1 MEVIIA
7 ALLVLFV
14 ILIITIGIENTF
26 TILLPISFLGI
37 AIYLLGWFIMYVL
50 PAISILLFVIFIIG
64 IIKKKARS
72 STYRKTKSSSSSNRT
87 TYGRF
92 NSREEVE
99 EFFRTFF
106 GGGFGQGTTGSDD
119 DFFNSY
125 RNSSNSGS
133 TNRTY
138 GDTFNSREEEEEF
151 FRTFFGGVFGQGT
164 TGTGGSTYGGGYSSQ
179 NGGSS
184 YQRNT
189 SNTYTTDK
197 SKYYTILGVNRGA
210 SQDEIKKAYHKLAK
224 EHHPDK
230 FVNSSDSEKKYHEN
244 KMKEINDAYENLT
257 K

>member
-1 MEVIIA
+1 MEVILV
-7 ALLVLFV
+7 ALLILFF
-14 ILIITIGIENTF
+14 ILVGAFGIENAF
-26 TILLPISFLGI
+26 KMLPFIVFLGI
-37 AIYLLGWFIMYVL
+37 AIYFVGWLIIFLAPVILFLIIYSLLT
-50 PAISILLFVIFIIG
+50 AKNR
-64 IIKKKARS
+64 KKS
-72 STYRKTKSSSSSNRT
+72 STYSRTYRRDDDDFFNSYKSSGSRTGSTNRT
-87 TYGRF
+87 NYGGF
-92 NSREEVE
+92 NSREEAE

-106 GGGFGQGTTGSDD
+106 GGGFGQ
-119 DFFNSY
+119 
-125 RNSSNSGS
+125 SSTS
-133 TNRTY
+133 
-138 GDTFNSREEEEEF
+138 
-151 FRTFFGGVFGQGT
+151 
-164 TGTGGSTYGGGYSSQ
+164 TGGSTYGGGYSSQ

-189 SNTYTTDK
+189 YSTYTTDK

>member
-1 MEVIIA
+1 MEVILV
-7 ALLVLFV
+7 ALLILFF
-14 ILIITIGIENTF
+14 ILVGAFGIENAF
-26 TILLPISFLGI
+26 KMLP
-37 AIYLLGWFIMYVL
+37 
-50 PAISILLFVIFIIG
+50 FVIFFGVAIYFVGWLIMFLAPVILFWIIYNLLTG
-64 IIKKKARS
+64 KNRKKS
-72 STYRKTKSSSSSNRT
+72 STYSRTYRRTDDDFFNSYGSRTGSTNRT
-87 TYGRF
+87 YYGGF
-92 NSREEVE
+92 NSREEAE

-106 GGGFGQGTTGSDD
+106 GGG
-119 DFFNSY
+119 
-125 RNSSNSGS
+125 
-133 TNRTY
+133 
-138 GDTFNSREEEEEF
+138 
-151 FRTFFGGVFGQGT
+151 FGQGT